1 MPSTEP
7 GVRTREMTR
16 PLSLQNLQNSKTD
29 IVLMNNFRDV
39 EYCREVMDV
48 IQCVC
53 VRMHRINSN

>member
-29 IVLMNNFRDV
+29 ILLINTFRDV

-48 IQCVC
+48 IRC
-53 VRMHRINSN
+53 VRGHA